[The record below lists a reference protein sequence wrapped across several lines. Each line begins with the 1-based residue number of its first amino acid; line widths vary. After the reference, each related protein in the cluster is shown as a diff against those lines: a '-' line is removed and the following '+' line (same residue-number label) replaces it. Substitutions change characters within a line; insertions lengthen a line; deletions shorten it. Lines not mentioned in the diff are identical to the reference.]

1 MFAKPVEGVI
11 ARFFIERQDV
21 GMPNFGTLSESKIE
35 ILTDYVRSLN
45 KFGEM
50 GAKEIRTYSLLT
62 QKRWPPSTL
71 AL

>member
-1 MFAKPVEGVI
+1 
-11 ARFFIERQDV
+11 
-21 GMPNFGTLSESKIE
+21 MPNFGTLSESKIE